1 MRYMDLWFSDIVS
14 VTDNRK
20 WPHHA
25 NNIISYLRV
34 KQHRKWVGR

>member
-1 MRYMDLWFSDIVS
+1 MDLWFSDIVS

-25 NNIISYLRV
+25 NNIISCLRV
-34 KQHRKWVGR
+34 KQHRKWVGG